1 MMIFWNRGGPGRAS
15 LVAQQQR
22 IHLQCKS
29 RRKLRFYP
37 WVGKIPWRRAWQ
49 RTPVFLPAES
59 HEQSSPAGYSP
70 QGRSEL
76 NTAEVTEHACVQVQ
90 DLGRGGSCWFLSS
103 PPRAPC
109 QMVPECSERGA
120 RDAVLSLAFA
130 ADGSQLSC
138 TRVSGLWLHTA

>member
-76 NTAEVTEHACVQVQ
+76 NTADVTEHACVQVQ
-90 DLGRGGSCWFLSS
+90 DLGRDGSRWFLSS

-120 RDAVLSLAFA
+120 RDAVLSLASA
-130 ADGSQLSC
+130 AEGSQLSC